1 MISGA
6 ISPQR
11 LQIYILFSR
20 NSEEDLRVWV
30 SQAVL
35 DFICSPGKLTK
46 EILCQRFFFSNLE
59 DLGTTPAT
67 LRKNYE
73 IQNPSTAHHLSKGIC
88 SVRFQ

>member
-1 MISGA
+1 MISGT
-6 ISPQR
+6 ILPQR
-11 LQIYILFSR
+11 LWIYILFSK

-46 EILCQRFFFSNLE
+46 KILCQRFFFPNLA

-67 LRKNYE
+67 LR
-73 IQNPSTAHHLSKGIC
+73 
-88 SVRFQ
+88 